1 MASTQVEI
9 VGLEVRLVAAATRA
23 QVQAQ
28 GVDDAAGNLVLNRED
43 IGHRAIEPVGPQT
56 MVIAC
61 PDQRDG
67 DAQLVAGV
75 EDRSFDQIIRP
86 ELPAGFIGSQSFAP
100 DRKG

>member
-1 MASTQVEI
+1 
-9 VGLEVRLVAAATRA
+9 
-23 QVQAQ
+23 
-28 GVDDAAGNLVLNRED
+28 
-43 IGHRAIEPVGPQT
+43 

-86 ELPAGFIGSQSFAP
+86 ELPADFTGRQPFAP